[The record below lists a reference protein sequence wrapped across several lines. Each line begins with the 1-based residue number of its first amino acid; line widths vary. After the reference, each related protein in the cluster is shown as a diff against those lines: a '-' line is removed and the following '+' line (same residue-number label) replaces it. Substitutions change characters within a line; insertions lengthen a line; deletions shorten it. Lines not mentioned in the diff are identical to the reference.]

1 MAKRTSLVLTKD
13 HLDGAVS
20 SVNENIK
27 HLARTQAQ
35 GFSQIDNRFTK
46 IDSRFTKV
54 DDRLDQMDTKL
65 DAIMEMLAMR
75 KEMQNLIRPLKLQG
89 IVLDETKIFVS

>member
-1 MAKRTSLVLTKD
+1 MAKQESSVFTKA
-13 HLDGAVS
+13 HLDGAFS
-20 SVNENIK
+20 SVNENIG

-35 GFSQIDNRFTK
+35 GFTQIDTRFTRIDNRFTK
-46 IDSRFTKV
+46 V
-54 DDRLDQMDTKL
+54 DERLDQMDTKL

-75 KEMQNLIRPLKLQG
+75 KEMQNLIRQLKIQG